1 MIGFNDSRMSN
12 YNHHASFSSS
22 SSSSSSPS
30 LSNSNRN
37 STGFLSKY
45 SFELPLAITALTD
58 TKRMVPLDQS
68 YQPGTYDVVC
78 GRGKGSYNR
87 PGNKRFRS
95 LVATYIPQYMR
106 ARSKIDKSMVLN
118 DIIDKVRSFINPDTG
133 SAAQFVKYTKNS
145 GWVLIGD
152 EHAREKVGHA
162 IREAIA
168 AQQDTSMNTGNR
180 RNSTDSSSSTTSS
193 APSPTFELEGATSM
207 DHHHDEQDS
216 SYLNHLR
223 TVQQRASL
231 TSLDMQTAVD
241 ALLVGV

>member
-1 MIGFNDSRMSN
+1 MITAIETHQSHYHNSG
-12 YNHHASFSSS
+12 SFSSS
-22 SSSSSSPS
+22 SSSSSSS
-30 LSNSNRN
+30 DSNKN
-37 STGFLSKY
+37 TGFLSKY

-58 TKRMVPLDQS
+58 TKCMVPLDQS

-95 LVATYIPQYMR
+95 LVATYIPQYIK

-118 DIIDKVRSFINPDTG
+118 DIIDKVRSYINPDTG
-133 SAAQFVKYTKNS
+133 SAAQFVKYTKSS

-168 AQQDTSMNTGNR
+168 AQE
-180 RNSTDSSSSTTSS
+180 NSNSSSSSSHDSTSS
-193 APSPTFELEGATSM
+193 AAPSPTIELEATSVN
-207 DHHHDEQDS
+207 DRDDILS
-216 SYLNHLR
+216 SKQHSYFNHLR
-223 TVQQRASL
+223 TVHPRSSL

>member
-1 MIGFNDSRMSN
+1 MIANKDQLNTND
-12 YNHHASFSSS
+12 SFSS
-22 SSSSSSPS
+22 
-30 LSNSNRN
+30 LSDTSGKI
-37 STGFLSKY
+37 TGFLSKY
-45 SFELPLAITALTD
+45 SFELPLAITALTE

-95 LVATYIPQYMR
+95 LVATYIPKYLK
-106 ARSKIDKSMVLN
+106 ARSKMDKSMVLN
-118 DIIDKVRSFINPDTG
+118 DIIDKVRSFTNPDTG
-133 SAAQFVKYTKNS
+133 APAQFVKYTKSS

-168 AQQDTSMNTGNR
+168 AQE
-180 RNSTDSSSSTTSS
+180 SSSSNESTGTASS
-193 APSPTFELEGATSM
+193 LSSSPSPTLELESATLLNA
-207 DHHHDEQDS
+207 HCDELFSQQNP
-216 SYLNHLR
+216 YYNHLR
-223 TVQQRASL
+223 AVHQRSGL

-241 ALLVGV
+241 TLLVGV